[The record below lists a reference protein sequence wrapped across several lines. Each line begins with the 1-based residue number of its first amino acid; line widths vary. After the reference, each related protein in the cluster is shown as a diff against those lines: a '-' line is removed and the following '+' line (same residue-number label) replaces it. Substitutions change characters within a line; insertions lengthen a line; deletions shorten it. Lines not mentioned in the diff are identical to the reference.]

1 MCVCVR
7 VRACVLHVYVDKANA
22 LLQFRCKHTLIFN
35 TCKRLR
41 TFDCFALFVC
51 ICVRVHVCIC
61 VCLCVCVLRRDLL
74 DCGIVFEK
82 PSPVTAAPAA
92 ATTTTT
98 PEWTELKL
106 QEAEDLLQWHCANL
120 VSCSLYCSI
129 LISQPRRQKRV
140 VCRGV
145 LILE

>member
-1 MCVCVR
+1 VYLCVCV
-7 VRACVLHVYVDKANA
+7 
-22 LLQFRCKHTLIFN
+22 F
-35 TCKRLR
+35 
-41 TFDCFALFVC
+41 
-51 ICVRVHVCIC
+51 
-61 VCLCVCVLRRDLL
+61 VCVLRRDLL

-82 PSPVTAAPAA
+82 TSPDTAAPAA

-98 PEWTELKL
+98 PEWTEPKL

-120 VSCSLYCSI
+120 VSFSLDCSI
-129 LISQPRRQKRV
+129 LISQPRRHKRV